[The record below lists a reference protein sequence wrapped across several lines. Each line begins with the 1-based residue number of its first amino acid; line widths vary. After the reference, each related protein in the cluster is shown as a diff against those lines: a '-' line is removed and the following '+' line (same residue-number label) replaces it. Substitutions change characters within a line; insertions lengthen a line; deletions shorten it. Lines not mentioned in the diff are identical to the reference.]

1 MSSFSCSL
9 STAEGASVSQEAISV
24 GLSRKGNWRFACT
37 FATHSGMTIKWL
49 KEQGLVSEKELWVN
63 IYSPLADSLSY
74 LMAR

>member
-1 MSSFSCSL
+1 
-9 STAEGASVSQEAISV
+9 V